1 MDFIGTIEYNIK
13 GNNCSMGGGG
23 SGMNQTLCF
32 VINHVEIYLE
42 QVLVENDGVPIL
54 FVGKNN
60 ERRYLILCVDMDVL
74 RYFAVRISRKDL
86 SDLLQGTVPMRDIFL
101 RQAVFWDI
109 AAGDD
114 MKDDA
119 IVGHCISNIDADML
133 PREGAV
139 FEVLTE
145 NVAQYVRKIKNN

>member
-1 MDFIGTIEYNIK
+1 M
-13 GNNCSMGGGG
+13 
-23 SGMNQTLCF
+23 
-32 VINHVEIYLE
+32 E

-145 NVAQYVRKIKNN
+145 NVEQYVRKIKNN

>member
-1 MDFIGTIEYNIK
+1 
-13 GNNCSMGGGG
+13 
-23 SGMNQTLCF
+23 MNQTLCF
-32 VINHVEIYLE
+32 VVNHVEIYLE

-54 FVGKNN
+54 FVGKSN

-101 RQAVFWDI
+101 RQAIFWDI
-109 AAGDD
+109 TAGDN
-114 MKDDA
+114 MKVDVS
-119 IVGHCISNIDADML
+119 VGHCISNIDADML

-139 FEVLTE
+139 FEVLTVDVE
-145 NVAQYVRKIKNN
+145 QYVRKIKNN

>member
-1 MDFIGTIEYNIK
+1 MDERACFIIGQVN
-13 GNNCSMGGGG
+13 
-23 SGMNQTLCF
+23 
-32 VINHVEIYLE
+32 IYLE

-54 FVGKNN
+54 FVGKSD
-60 ERRYLILCVDMDVL
+60 ERRYLILCVDTDVL

-101 RQAVFWDI
+101 RQAIFWDI

-145 NVAQYVRKIKNN
+145 NVEQYVRKIKNN

>member
-1 MDFIGTIEYNIK
+1 MDERACFIIGQVN
-13 GNNCSMGGGG
+13 
-23 SGMNQTLCF
+23 
-32 VINHVEIYLE
+32 IYLE

-54 FVGKNN
+54 FVGKSD
-60 ERRYLILCVDMDVL
+60 ERRYLILCVDTDVL

-101 RQAVFWDI
+101 RQAIFWDI
-109 AAGDD
+109 TAGDD

-145 NVAQYVRKIKNN
+145 NVEQYVRKIKNN

>member
-1 MDFIGTIEYNIK
+1 MDERACFIIGQVN
-13 GNNCSMGGGG
+13 
-23 SGMNQTLCF
+23 
-32 VINHVEIYLE
+32 IYLE

-54 FVGKNN
+54 FVGKSD
-60 ERRYLILCVDMDVL
+60 ERRYLILCVDTDVL

-101 RQAVFWDI
+101 RQAIFWDI
-109 AAGDD
+109 TAGDN
-114 MKDDA
+114 MKDDV

-139 FEVLTE
+139 FEVLTK
-145 NVAQYVRKIKNN
+145 NVEQYVRKIKNN

>member
-1 MDFIGTIEYNIK
+1 MDERACFIIGQVN
-13 GNNCSMGGGG
+13 
-23 SGMNQTLCF
+23 
-32 VINHVEIYLE
+32 IYLE

-54 FVGKNN
+54 FVGKSD
-60 ERRYLILCVDMDVL
+60 ERRYLILCVDTDVL
-74 RYFAVRISRKDL
+74 HYFAVRISRKDL

-145 NVAQYVRKIKNN
+145 NVEQYVRKIKNN

>member
-1 MDFIGTIEYNIK
+1 MDERACFIIGQVN
-13 GNNCSMGGGG
+13 
-23 SGMNQTLCF
+23 
-32 VINHVEIYLE
+32 IYLE

-54 FVGKNN
+54 FVGKSD
-60 ERRYLILCVDMDVL
+60 ERRYLILCVDTDVL

-101 RQAVFWDI
+101 RQAIFWDI
-109 AAGDD
+109 TAGDD
-114 MKDDA
+114 MKDDV
-119 IVGHCISNIDADML
+119 IVGHSISNIDADML

-145 NVAQYVRKIKNN
+145 NVEQYVRKIKNN

>member
-1 MDFIGTIEYNIK
+1 M
-13 GNNCSMGGGG
+13 
-23 SGMNQTLCF
+23 
-32 VINHVEIYLE
+32 
-42 QVLVENDGVPIL
+42 DGVPCA
-54 FVGKNN
+54 F
-60 ERRYLILCVDMDVL
+60 CMDVL

-119 IVGHCISNIDADML
+119 IVGRCISNIDADML

-145 NVAQYVRKIKNN
+145 NVEQYVRKIKNN

>member
-1 MDFIGTIEYNIK
+1 
-13 GNNCSMGGGG
+13 
-23 SGMNQTLCF
+23 MNQTLCF
-32 VINHVEIYLE
+32 VVNHVEIYLE

-109 AAGDD
+109 TAGDD
-114 MKDDA
+114 MKDDV
-119 IVGHCISNIDADML
+119 IVGHSISNADVDML
-133 PREGAV
+133 PRENAV
-139 FEVLTE
+139 FEILTE
-145 NVAQYVRKIKNN
+145 DVAQFARKILR

>member
-1 MDFIGTIEYNIK
+1 MFDG
-13 GNNCSMGGGG
+13 MGG

-32 VINHVEIYLE
+32 VVNHVEIYLE

-54 FVGKNN
+54 FVGKSN

-101 RQAVFWDI
+101 RQAIFWDI
-109 AAGDD
+109 TAGDN
-114 MKDDA
+114 MKDDV

-145 NVAQYVRKIKNN
+145 NVEQYVRKIRNN

>member
-1 MDFIGTIEYNIK
+1 MDER
-13 GNNCSMGGGG
+13 
-23 SGMNQTLCF
+23 LCF
-32 VINHVEIYLE
+32 VINQMEIYLE
-42 QVLVENDGVPIL
+42 QVLVETDGIPIL
-54 FVGKNN
+54 FVGKSN
-60 ERRYLILCVDMDVL
+60 ERRYLILCADTDVL

-133 PREGAV
+133 PQEGAV

-145 NVAQYVRKIKNN
+145 NVEQYVRKIKNN